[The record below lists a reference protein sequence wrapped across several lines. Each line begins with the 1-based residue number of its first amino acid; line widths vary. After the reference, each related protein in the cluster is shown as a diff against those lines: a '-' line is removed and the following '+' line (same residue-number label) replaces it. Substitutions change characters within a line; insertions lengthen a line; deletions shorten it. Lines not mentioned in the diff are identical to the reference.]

1 MSFRTLWPYHTYSP
15 HCFWEHLPSPQV
27 LLGLAQYRRA
37 DDTTV
42 IRNGTC
48 MVCDNTVVDCSL
60 VPHCSHLPPP
70 REIRG
75 MDLAHVNLLNAPSWP
90 SQGLIRDIAA
100 PGNHTQLG
108 GISPRSN
115 IPVRARAG
123 SFAPENGDARG
134 SLLGRSKNS
143 WVFTVIRI
151 GSEKQ
156 ASRALRNSRP
166 RQCPARPR
174 ARPHTIRLRHL
185 RFKHKSKSTE

>member
-1 MSFRTLWPYHTYSP
+1 MHEQRRYARTNIKYVFPNPLALPYILPS
-15 HCFWEHLPSPQV
+15 CWEHLPSPQV

-115 IPVRARAG
+115 IPVHARHAVCRSGTGSSRLNEARSESRKGTQSPLVHRAHVCEPRRLTC
-123 SFAPENGDARG
+123 PPD
-134 SLLGRSKNS
+134 
-143 WVFTVIRI
+143 
-151 GSEKQ
+151 
-156 ASRALRNSRP
+156 RP
-166 RQCPARPR
+166 
-174 ARPHTIRLRHL
+174 
-185 RFKHKSKSTE
+185 